1 MFVMVSLHVLAFFW
15 VRRRLDFLFMLAC
28 GVVRCFSLSIGEL
41 VYYKLQNKIFSYFIL
56 GTVPSI
62 RSAKIINSH
71 QTIGKHINNA
81 LKEELDD
88 EPVVAKFATT
98 AADGKIS

>member
-1 MFVMVSLHVLAFFW
+1 MVSLHVLAFFW
-15 VRRRLDFLFMLAC
+15 VRRRLDLLFMLAC

-71 QTIGKHINNA
+71 QIPIIFQQKNEAQKLFPIFLGCFKNNMYLCTIK
-81 LKEELDD
+81 
-88 EPVVAKFATT
+88 
-98 AADGKIS
+98 